1 MSVCGLSLGNT
12 RGNLS
17 CFYLDWLIN
26 PNFYLNLR
34 QIIRY
39 VLDMNQ
45 SQIIGRKNELE
56 RLFRLYNSDKSE
68 FVAIYGRRRVGK
80 SFLVDEAFRIFGFA

>member
-1 MSVCGLSLGNT
+1 M
-12 RGNLS
+12 
-17 CFYLDWLIN
+17 
-26 PNFYLNLR
+26 R

-39 VLDMNQ
+39 ILDMNQ
-45 SQIIGRKNELE
+45 SQIVGRKNELE

-68 FVAIYGRRRVGK
+68 YVAIYGRRRVGK